1 MTQDIISTLNEAH
14 EETRKHACGFK
25 SAVRQKLCKFR
36 KDEDGSL
43 IIFALYIFVIMLVVG
58 GIAVDVMRSE
68 YQRTKIQ
75 YTTDRALLA
84 AASLKQTVPAQEV
97 FDDYFAKSGM
107 AGMAPVATVD
117 ASLNYRKVSAAYP
130 EGQTPKI
137 DTIFMSN
144 AFRTLLHRENAG
156 GVDQLMTSAAGTAE
170 DGVEKIEISLVLD
183 VSGSMRWSSKSGQ
196 AKIDDLKDAAKEF
209 VDTLLL
215 NQPEDDTYSI
225 SIVPYSTQV
234 TAGETLLSHYN
245 VSSEHNSSNC
255 VDFTAAS
262 FDSTTVSP
270 LIELQRTGHFAPTT
284 YSDYRPPSDLRRAC
298 FADYRSNWPYA
309 PRMIL
314 PLSGDNDA
322 LKDYIDGLNAA
333 GWTSTEIGIKWG
345 AALLD
350 PSAQS
355 VVTGLIEDSDVD
367 AKFAG
372 RPFNYTEDNI
382 LKVIVVMTDGANTN
396 QYLLNDSVKDGM
408 SPVWL
413 ETQTNG
419 NNKYWVRNEDR
430 SGDQY
435 RRLFY
440 YEDSD
445 DRFRSIRWRASPE
458 SDATQLSWQELWA
471 HAPMKFVSDELFYY
485 AGLDSSWTS
494 GSNGWPGFYSRV
506 SGAAKDTRMSNIC
519 TAVKSNN
526 TLIFTI
532 GFEVSDSNATKLSA
546 CATSAGHF
554 YRVEGV
560 EISEAFASIAAQLNS
575 LRLTH

>member
-14 EETRKHACGFK
+14 EKKTQHASGFK

-43 IIFALYIFVIMLVVG
+43 IIFTLYIFVIMLVVG
-58 GIAVDVMRSE
+58 GIAVDLMRSE

-107 AGMAPVATVD
+107 TGFAPVATVD
-117 ASLNYRKVSAAYP
+117 AALNYRSVSAAYP

-137 DTIFMSN
+137 ETIFMSH
-144 AFRTLLHRENAG
+144 AFRELLQHEDSG
-156 GVDQLMTSAAGTAE
+156 GLDEIYTSAAGTAV
-170 DGVEKIEISLVLD
+170 DGVEKVEISLVLD
-183 VSGSMRWSSKSGQ
+183 VSGSMGDPSQSGQ
-196 AKIDDLKDAAKEF
+196 DKIEDLQDAAKDF

-215 NQPEDDTYSI
+215 NQPEEDTYSI

-234 TAGETLLSHYN
+234 TAGENLLSHYN
-245 VSSEHNSSNC
+245 VTNEHNSSHC
-255 VDFTAAS
+255 IDFTAGS
-262 FDSTTVSP
+262 FSSAAVSP
-270 LIELQRTGHFAPTT
+270 LTELQRTGHFSPVTWGN
-284 YSDYRPPSDLRRAC
+284 SRRPPSDWTRAC
-298 FADYRSNWPYA
+298 FTDSDRE
-309 PRMIL
+309 IL
-314 PLSGDNDA
+314 PVSGDRDD
-322 LKDYIDGLNAA
+322 LHDFIDGLYAD
-333 GWTSTEIGIKWG
+333 GWTSTELGIKWG

-355 VVTGLIEDSDVD
+355 VVTGLIGDSDVE

-372 RPFNYTEDNI
+372 RPFDYVEENT

-396 QYLLNDSVKDGM
+396 QYLLDDNVKEGM

-413 ETQTNG
+413 KTKSNG
-419 NNKYWVRNEDR
+419 DNKYWIYNEDHPG
-430 SGDQY
+430 SKKY
-435 RRLFY
+435 YKAFY
-440 YEDSD
+440 QEDSTSW
-445 DRFRSIRWRASPE
+445 FGGSNGHKWVNAPANN
-458 SDATQLSWQELWA
+458 ATQLSWPELWA
-471 HAPMKFVSDELFYY
+471 HAPMEFVSDELFDY
-485 AGLDSSWTS
+485 AWLDSSYTN

-506 SGAAKDTRMSNIC
+506 SRAAKDTRMSNIC

-532 GFEVSDSNATKLSA
+532 GFEVSNSNAAKLSQ

-554 YRVEGV
+554 FRVEGV